1 MRRLLLLCTI
11 PWLLAADDH
20 WVKFTRGPFEVMTDA
35 GARPGRETMVRFE
48 QFRNALGQIVGEDDL
63 QTPLPLRIF
72 VFKNAQGWT
81 STAPLTEG
89 RDRYAI
95 VLGEKSAVTPEI
107 YSELTRLFLKSN
119 TTQMPPAFERGLVA
133 FFSTFEVNGIRITAG
148 KPPAKPDLDWARIHL
163 MVADPD
169 YYGKIRVLLYNLRH
183 GVADDPA
190 YRNAFS
196 KSAAEV
202 EAAVKKH
209 FAAGNFQTTS
219 LPSRPMA
226 EGDFPERQVSATEIS
241 LARADLLVGAQS
253 AAEYRKLL
261 QGHEKVAEAEE
272 GLGLLALRE
281 RRTDEARQNF
291 ASAVEAGSTSAR
303 CYIEYA
309 KLEPDRDK
317 AEDALRKA
325 VGINPKLAEPF
336 ALMAARDTDPRQRL
350 MHWKAATERDP
361 RNTKYWRS
369 LAETYLDENNYG
381 EAGKAW
387 RGGEQAATDPA
398 ERERFHRARML
409 VEQQRLDHEE
419 AEKRQEAEEKA
430 RELARLKTQA
440 LADLHKA
447 EAKYSDGTPVGGDK
461 PVPWWEGPKPEGKV
475 SGTLKQ
481 VDCLPKQQARLSIED
496 AAHKLVKLLVADPS
510 KVVYTGN
517 GEVSLGCGA
526 QKPRK
531 ITVEYFPKANAR
543 LATAGEV
550 ATIEFQ

>member
-11 PWLLAADDH
+11 PCLLAADDR

-35 GARPGRETMVRFE
+35 GARNGRETMVRFE
-48 QFRNALGQIVGEDDL
+48 QFRNALGQIVGEDDFE
-63 QTPLPLRIF
+63 TPLPLRIF

-325 VGINPKLAEPF
+325 AGINPKLAEPF

>member
-11 PWLLAADDH
+11 PWLLAADGH
-20 WVKFTRGPFEVMTDA
+20 WVKFTRGPYEVMTDA
-35 GARPGRETMVRFE
+35 GARSGRETMVRFE
-48 QFRNALGQIVGEDDL
+48 QFRSALGQIVGEDDL
-63 QTPLPLRIF
+63 QAPLPLRIL
-72 VFKNAQGWT
+72 VFKDAAGWI
-81 STAPLTEG
+81 SAAPLTEG
-89 RDRYAI
+89 RDRFCI
-95 VLGEKSAVTPEI
+95 VISEKSAVTPEI

-119 TTQMPPAFERGLVA
+119 TTQMPAAFERGLIA
-133 FFSTFEVNGIRITAG
+133 FFSTFEVSGIRITAG

-190 YRNAFS
+190 YRNAFG

-202 EAAVKKH
+202 EAAARQH
-209 FAAGNFQTTS
+209 FAAGNFQTTR

-226 EGDFPERQVSATEIS
+226 EGDFPERQVSAAEIG
-241 LARADLLVGAQS
+241 LARGDLLMGAAS

-261 QGHEKVAEAEE
+261 AGHEKVAEAEE
-272 GLGLLALRE
+272 GLGLLALAGRSV
-281 RRTDEARQNF
+281 DEARRNF
-291 ASAVEAGSTSAR
+291 AAAMEAGSTSAR

-309 KLEPDRDK
+309 KLEPDSAK
-317 AEDALRKA
+317 AAQALLKA
-325 VGINPKLAEPF
+325 AGINPKLAEPF

-350 MHWKAATERDP
+350 MHWKAAAERDP
-361 RNTKYWRS
+361 RNPSYWRA
-369 LAETYLDENNYG
+369 LAETYLADHNYG
-381 EAGKAW
+381 EAAKAW
-387 RGGEQAATDPA
+387 RSGEQAATDPA
-398 ERERFHRARML
+398 ERDRMHQSRMAI
-409 VEQQRLDHEE
+409 EQQRLDYEE
-419 AEKRQEAEEKA
+419 AEKRREAEEKA
-430 RELARLKTQA
+430 REIDRLKTEA
-440 LADLHKA
+440 RAELHKA
-447 EAKYSDGTPVGGDK
+447 EARYSDGSPVGAGK
-461 PVPWWEGPKPEGKV
+461 ALPWWEGPKPEGKI

-496 AAHKLVKLLVADPS
+496 AAHKLVKLLVADPA
-510 KVVYTGN
+510 KVVYSGN

-526 QKPRK
+526 QKTRR